1 MTIVNIK
8 NERNAIFDARII
20 LLYERQ
26 HKATTRFKLS
36 YKVGGVCAV
45 FFLAA

>member
-26 HKATTRFKLS
+26 HKATARFKLS